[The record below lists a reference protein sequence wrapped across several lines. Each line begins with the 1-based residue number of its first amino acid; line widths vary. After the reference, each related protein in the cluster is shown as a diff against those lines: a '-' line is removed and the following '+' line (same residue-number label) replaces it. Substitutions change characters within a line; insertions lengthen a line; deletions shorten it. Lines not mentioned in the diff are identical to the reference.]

1 MVQKIKLM
9 DNNYFET
16 LEDCE
21 TSLIEFSNNKLI
33 FTFTKEDL
41 SNIFIKKK
49 IIQLQVT
56 FLLNDNFLD
65 DIYIPAVRQI
75 RQNKYFK
82 KTVLKYFTLKNFV
95 DDITIN
101 KLKIKFYSEY
111 FNQNKCLLIV
121 GLTKKNFWD
130 IENEYNLEL
139 LVDEIIY
146 DWKSEI

>member
-75 RQNKYFK
+75 RQN
-82 KTVLKYFTLKNFV
+82 TFTSK
-95 DDITIN
+95 DI
-101 KLKIKFYSEY
+101 L
-111 FNQNKCLLIV
+111 
-121 GLTKKNFWD
+121 
-130 IENEYNLEL
+130 
-139 LVDEIIY
+139 
-146 DWKSEI
+146 